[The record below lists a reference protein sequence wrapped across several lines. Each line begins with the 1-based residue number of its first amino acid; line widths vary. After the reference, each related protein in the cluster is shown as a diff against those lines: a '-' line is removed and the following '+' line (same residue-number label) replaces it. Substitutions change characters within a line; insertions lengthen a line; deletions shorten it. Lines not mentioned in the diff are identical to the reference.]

1 MGKVIQYSGW
11 VVAIILFLYSA
22 FLTTELTKSR
32 ELLLF
37 SDNTGVV
44 EESPIAKA
52 PERAALEAKLR
63 ETETALAEARKLLA
77 DSADADTPVSMA
89 EDAVP
94 VESEGAGDAA
104 DDDGEDTA
112 AEPSQQ
118 ERIAQAQAGA
128 MVDMIYGDL
137 IAELGLTPEQAAP
150 LKEAMA
156 ANMLKEQKL
165 MQGAFAAK
173 DRTAKSVHAER
184 VVLEAGLRAKLTDV
198 LTPEELAAYDNYEP
212 VADQILY
219 EKLVEGQLNM
229 LASGLNE
236 ENRIL
241 ASQVVAEELVRE
253 IEQFDQSED
262 LYNMTNFNAAQ
273 ARALHSSLDR
283 MAGALDAD
291 QLALVDGFVT
301 QALAVFDA
309 MAENE

>member
-1 MGKVIQYSGW
+1 MGKVIQYGGW
-11 VVAIILFLYSA
+11 AVALALFLYSA
-22 FLTTELTKSR
+22 FLTSQLTKSR
-32 ELLLF
+32 DAL
-37 SDNTGVV
+37 STADHTGVV
-44 EESPIAKA
+44 KEPAIEKA
-52 PERAALEAKLR
+52 PAHVMLEEKLR
-63 ETETALAEARKLLA
+63 ETEAKLAEANALLA
-77 DSADADTPVSMA
+77 EASQPDSPVPMEEEAPEVS
-89 EDAVP
+89 EAV
-94 VESEGAGDAA
+94 S
-104 DDDGEDTA
+104 DDGKDDEEAND

-137 IAELGLTPEQAAP
+137 LAELGLTPEQAAP
-150 LKEAMA
+150 FKEAMA

-165 MQGAFAAK
+165 MQGAFASK
-173 DRTAKSVHAER
+173 DRPAKSVRAER
-184 VVLEAGLRAKLTDV
+184 LTLEASLRAKLTDV

-241 ASQVVAEELVRE
+241 TSQVVAEELVRE

-262 LYNMTNFNAAQ
+262 LYTMTNFNAAQ

-283 MAGALDAD
+283 MAEALDAD

>member
-1 MGKVIQYSGW
+1 MGKVIQYGGW
-11 VVAIILFLYSA
+11 AVALALFLYSA
-22 FLTTELTKSR
+22 FLTSQLTKSR
-32 ELLLF
+32 DAL
-37 SDNTGVV
+37 STADHTGVV
-44 EESPIAKA
+44 KEPAIEKA
-52 PERAALEAKLR
+52 PAHVMLEEKLR
-63 ETETALAEARKLLA
+63 ETEAKLAEANALLA
-77 DSADADTPVSMA
+77 EASQADSPVPMEEEAPEVS
-89 EDAVP
+89 EAVP
-94 VESEGAGDAA
+94 
-104 DDDGEDTA
+104 DDGKNDEEAND

-137 IAELGLTPEQAAP
+137 LAELGLTPEQAAP
-150 LKEAMA
+150 FKEAMA

-165 MQGAFAAK
+165 MQGAFKSK

-184 VVLEAGLRAKLTDV
+184 ADLEASLRAKLTDV
-198 LTPEELAAYDNYEP
+198 LTPEELTAYDNYEP

-241 ASQVVAEELVRE
+241 TSQVVAEELVRE

-262 LYNMTNFNAAQ
+262 LYTMTNFNAAQ

-283 MAGALDAD
+283 MGDALDAD

>member
-1 MGKVIQYSGW
+1 MGKVIQYGGW
-11 VVAIILFLYSA
+11 AVALALFLYSA
-22 FLTTELTKSR
+22 FLTSQLTKSR
-32 ELLLF
+32 DAL
-37 SDNTGVV
+37 STVDHTGVMK
-44 EESPIAKA
+44 EPAI
-52 PERAALEAKLR
+52 ERAPAHVMLEEKLR
-63 ETETALAEARKLLA
+63 ETEAKLTEANALLAEASQA
-77 DSADADTPVSMA
+77 DSPVLMEEA
-89 EDAVP
+89 PEVPEAV
-94 VESEGAGDAA
+94 S
-104 DDDGEDTA
+104 DDGNDDEEAND

-137 IAELGLTPEQAAP
+137 FAELGLTPEQAAP
-150 LKEAMA
+150 FKEAMA

-165 MQGAFAAK
+165 MQGAFASK
-173 DRTAKSVHAER
+173 DRTAKSVRAER
-184 VVLEAGLRAKLTDV
+184 LALEASLRAKLTDV
-198 LTPEELAAYDNYEP
+198 LIPEELTAYDNYEP

-241 ASQVVAEELVRE
+241 TSQVVAEELVRE

-262 LYNMTNFNAAQ
+262 LYTMTNFNAAQ

-283 MAGALDAD
+283 MGDALDAD